1 MISKPINSVLKSKFK
16 EIHKA
21 ATARANQDYK
31 VFESKLAALD
41 SHFDKFQLLYEET
54 RRLDK
59 LTEDHPHQFYVQNH
73 SSEEWLLDQFAGRCF
88 LLNIDEA
95 GELEDAI
102 YLGAYDYAVSQR
114 YWELKKEI
122 PKYSYKDFLNGVIC
136 RYFDSFERAYNIEEA
151 DYYKIRQWQADKLVY
166 IIDYEYRT
174 MIKKIQQHCKT
185 LQDPLS
191 FILEEKD
198 KIEAIIKLPE
208 NLNELKDHLSK
219 LYVLKDLDLATLED
233 ALLLKYFSNFKKD
246 ELSWQGVYPSL
257 IQPLLEKVDAKY
269 KKPLGSETTL
279 FFTINKVAD
288 WAEQVLN
295 GQPVQQEVNS
305 TDWDELFAK
314 LINEAKQLTTEI
326 VEPIEDYAY
335 NEELPKD
342 DIKSYLIGKFEDY
355 RHKFN
360 SFEKKYLFGVVDEE
374 MRETLRRMFI
384 TNAFF
389 GNDLQGQ
396 YNAIKEAM
404 IIHNVSWEIA
414 GIYGHIFDTHK
425 FDYPERNGSHI
436 EIMHLLNQ
444 MVIDKD
450 IYMEE
455 RKIMDDFME
464 HFHVYRLPIEMHFQ
478 NHREEMSE
486 LFRKALNRL
495 EEHLDDAEPTNKIL
509 YLQSRLKELRQ
520 RELRYKQIKHELE
533 DDDDDLKYSTL
544 FKEFLEIETDFINNV
559 KDIDALPALTYIPK
573 KQLTLTVSTNKTFD
587 ETFPGEK
594 GQFVMQL
601 LEDLSITVD
610 GKAQL
615 GAKKVGAIR
624 GVVEALRENHI
635 APPLNLNILCC
646 MIAEKIGTQIKSGK
660 IDASRTS
667 EDFLK
672 QAKQY
677 ISANY
682 KATKTV

>member
-21 ATARANQDYK
+21 ATARASQDYK
-31 VFESKLAALD
+31 DFENRLAALD

-54 RRLDK
+54 RRLDR
-59 LTEDHPHQFYVQNH
+59 LTEDHPYQYYVQNH

-95 GELEDAI
+95 DELEDAI
-102 YLGAYDYAVSQR
+102 YLGAYDYNVSQK

-122 PKYSYKDFLNGVIC
+122 PKYSYNEFLNGKIC
-136 RYFDSFERAYNIEEA
+136 RYLDSFERGYNIEED

-166 IIDYEYRT
+166 IIDYEYRA
-174 MIKKIQQHCKT
+174 MIKNVQQHCKT

-191 FILEEKD
+191 FILEEKE
-198 KIEAIIKLPE
+198 KIEAIFKLPE
-208 NLNELKDHLSK
+208 ILNELKVHLSK
-219 LYVLKDLDLATLED
+219 LYVLRDLNLETLD
-233 ALLLKYFSNFKKD
+233 DTLLIKNFLNFKKD
-246 ELSWQGVYPSL
+246 EITWQGVYPLL
-257 IQPLLEKVDAKY
+257 IQPLLEKVEAKY
-269 KKPLGSETTL
+269 KKPFGSETTL
-279 FFTINKVAD
+279 FYVVNKVSD
-288 WAEQVLN
+288 WFEQVLS
-295 GQPVQQEVNS
+295 GKPVQQEVQA
-305 TDWDELFAK
+305 TDWNGLFEK
-314 LINEAKQLTTEI
+314 LLNEVKQLTTEA

-335 NEELPKD
+335 NEELAQENV
-342 DIKSYLIGKFEDY
+342 KSYLIGKFEDY

-396 YNAIKEAM
+396 YDAIKEAM

-533 DDDDDLKYSTL
+533 DDNDDLKYSTL

-559 KDIDALPALTYIPK
+559 KDIDPLPALTYTPK
-573 KQLTLTVSTNKTFD
+573 KQILLSAPTNKTFD

-601 LEDLSITVD
+601 LEDLSITID

-624 GVVEALRENHI
+624 GVVEALRESHI
-635 APPLNLNILCC
+635 APQLNLNSLYC
-646 MIAEKIGTQIKSGK
+646 MVADKIGTQIKSGK

-667 EDFLK
+667 EEFLK

-677 ISANY
+677 IATNY
-682 KATKTV
+682 KAPKTV